1 MNSLSKVIYYRKQMV
16 ISFSIVFIFIPYLA
30 YTENAVY
37 LSDILEHIT
46 YISQG
51 WGETGWDVSAHASG
65 QTPMELQIGEKIYQK
80 GIGHHAPGEIVV
92 DLDKRYKYFECEVG
106 VQKQNGSNTGSV
118 VFQIMVDGEKRWDSG
133 IRRELDPPLPVKID
147 LNNARELR
155 LIVNNANDGITCDC
169 ANWADA
175 KLYLVDDR
183 EKKDLTDNL
192 DIALFADIVT
202 CDPRRYDGARCSRV
216 EEFPPEDVFLEK
228 KVYPQDDGAYEVP
241 NYEGLKCIG
250 LRWYERRKLTD
261 LAIEFADDN
270 IPSQVKVE
278 VWTGE
283 SPWQG
288 KWQNVNGKFEVNG
301 KQGFIHIPWRDNLFI
316 WKGTEKVRWIFES
329 DKPLYIKQLNA
340 YSNSSW
346 DRTFIRLE
354 SEKGD
359 VNTQATLQIYNGK
372 FLESSNPF
380 SQTWKISEP
389 LALHLLYSVP
399 RSDKGDR
406 TLLWISL
413 PDIKFCIA
421 IEDVL
426 KHPCVY
432 VPSAGIFAV
441 LQSSPLTVS
450 EYKKMKENEKSVLDN
465 VRSLPEQ
472 TFSNAMEK
480 VHQPIQDNGPTM
492 LSLACDNNKFI
503 VEREGSIQFNDFFM
517 KVRMGNTDKLKRTLY
532 KDWLPIPV
540 IEKDDNGVIYFSK
553 TFVAPYNEK
562 KSLCV
567 SEFEIKNNDVKEMF
581 SDFSLSFYSNKKEWE
596 KAELE
601 NKNQSI
607 FVKKDGKIL
616 GICKTENEISEV
628 NGENIVIK
636 RPIPSGSSLKL
647 VVIIP
652 SDINIKVE
660 EVEQIKEKEL
670 LDKTVGY
677 WENLFANSTKID
689 IPEPLL
695 NNVIKASQVHCLI
708 AARSEGD
715 WIAPWIASM
724 SYGPL
729 ESEAHSIVYGM
740 DLMGWHEF
748 SRKSL
753 EYFISK
759 YNEAGYLTTGY
770 TLMGTGWHLWTLA
783 EHYRLTRDKEWL
795 TKYAKELSRVCDWI
809 MAQCEK
815 TKKVEI
821 NREKVPEYGLMPP
834 GVGADWNRFAY
845 RFAIQGHFCAGLNGI
860 GSILKDI
867 NYPWADKYIEG
878 ARELNKSILRA
889 FDWNKERTP
898 VLPLSNGQWILP
910 YPPNLY
916 TFGTSGEMFPGE
928 DAGRSWAYD
937 VELGPHH
944 LIPLGILDPYSQDAE
959 NIIQHMEDYW
969 FLHSDYWFAF
979 SGEGD
984 YPEEGNK
991 RAPFN
996 LGGFSKIQPYYTRM
1010 AETYAMRDEVKPF
1023 IRSYFNAIP
1032 SLLNTENLS
1041 FWEHFHNIG
1050 AWNKT
1055 HETGWF
1061 LVQTRKM
1068 FIREDK
1074 DSLWLAPFVPSYWL
1088 EAGKQVTVKNADTY
1102 FGRVSYDL
1110 HSKLDKNEIDGN
1122 VHIKKDIDF
1131 NKIIFRIRHPSNKP
1145 IKKVLVNDTEYKKWD
1160 SQLNAIYLFPTTGKI
1175 EEEWTVRCM
1184 Y

>member
-1 MNSLSKVIYYRKQMV
+1 MKDLFKIICCQNRIIVS
-16 ISFSIVFIFIPYLA
+16 SFLITIFCPLCFA
-30 YTENAVY
+30 EDVVY

-46 YISQG
+46 FITQG

-65 QTPMELQIGEKIYQK
+65 QTPMELQIGEKKYRK
-80 GIGHHAPGEIVV
+80 GIGHHASGEIVV
-92 DLDKRYKYFECEVG
+92 ELNERYKYFECEVG

-118 VFQIMVDGEKRWDSG
+118 VFQIVVDGEKRWDSG
-133 IRRELDPPLPVKID
+133 IRRELDSPLPVKID

-155 LIVNNANDGITCDC
+155 LIVNNGNDGITCDC

-175 KLYLVDDR
+175 KLVLVDDKER
-183 EKKDLTDNL
+183 KNKSDNL
-192 DIALFADIVT
+192 NIALFADVIT
-202 CDPRRYDGARCSRV
+202 CDPKRYDGVRCSRV
-216 EEFPPEDVFLEK
+216 EEFPQEDIFMEK
-228 KVYPQDDGAYEVP
+228 KLYPQNEGIYEVP
-241 NYEGLKCIG
+241 GYEGLKCIG
-250 LRWYERRKLTD
+250 LRWYEMRKLTD
-261 LAIEFADDN
+261 LAIEFADSN

-288 KWQNVNGKFEVNG
+288 KWQSVNGKIEVKG
-301 KQGFIHIPWRDNLFI
+301 TQCLLRIPWRDNPFMR
-316 WKGTEKVRWIFES
+316 KGTEKVRWILET
-329 DKPLYIKQLNA
+329 DKPLYVKQLVA

-380 SQTWKISEP
+380 SQTWKISETLTLP
-389 LALHLLYSVP
+389 LLYSIP
-399 RSDKGDR
+399 RGDKGDR
-406 TLLWISL
+406 TLLRIAL
-413 PDIKFCIA
+413 PDTKFCIA
-421 IEDVL
+421 VEDIL
-426 KHPCVY
+426 THPCVY

-441 LQSSPLTVS
+441 LQSSTLTID
-450 EYKKMKENEKSVLDN
+450 EYKKMGEGKKSVLDT

-480 VHQPIQDNGPTM
+480 VHRSVQDNGPTM

-503 VEREGSIQFNDFFM
+503 VEREGSIQFNDFFI
-517 KVRMGNTDKLKRTLY
+517 KVHLGSNAELKRILY

-540 IEKDDNGVIYFSK
+540 IEKDDNGIIYFSK
-553 TFVAPYNEK
+553 TFVVPFKEK
-562 KSLCV
+562 NSLGI
-567 SEFEIKNNDVKEMF
+567 SQFEIKNNDVKEQI
-581 SDFSLSFYSNKKEWE
+581 SDFSLSFYSNKKDWE

-601 NKNQSI
+601 SKNQVLFI
-607 FVKKDGKIL
+607 KKGEKIL
-616 GICKTENEISEV
+616 GICKIENGISEI
-628 NGENIVIK
+628 NKESIVIK
-636 RPIPSGSSLKL
+636 RPIIPGSSIKL
-647 VVIIP
+647 FVIIP
-652 SDINIKVE
+652 SDTNLNIDE
-660 EVEQIKEKEL
+660 LRQIKEEEL
-670 LDKTVGY
+670 LDKTVEY
-677 WENLFANSTKID
+677 WENLFEDSTKID

-708 AARSEGD
+708 AARSEED
-715 WIAPWIASM
+715 LIAPWIASM

-748 SRKSL
+748 SKKSL

-759 YNEAGYLTTGY
+759 YNDAGYLTTGY

-783 EHYRLTRDKEWL
+783 EHYRLTRNKEWL
-795 TKYAKELSRVCDWI
+795 MEHADKLSRVCDWI
-809 MAQCEK
+809 MSQCEK
-815 TKKVEI
+815 TKKIDMEG
-821 NREKVPEYGLMPP
+821 EKVPEYGLMPP

-845 RFAIQGHFCAGLNGI
+845 RFAIQGHFCAGLNGV

-867 NYPWADKYIEG
+867 NYPLADKYIEG
-878 ARELNKSILRA
+878 GRELSKSILRA

-898 VLPLSNGQWILP
+898 VLPLSNGEWILP

-928 DAGRSWAYD
+928 DYGRSWAYD

-944 LIPLGILDPYSQDAE
+944 LIPLGVLEPQSRDTE

-979 SGEGD
+979 NGEGD
-984 YPEEGNK
+984 YPEEVNK
-991 RAPFN
+991 KDPFN
-996 LGGFSKIQPYYTRM
+996 LGGFSKIQPYYTRIV
-1010 AETYAMRDEVKPF
+1010 EIYAMRDEVKPF

-1074 DSLWLAPFVPSYWL
+1074 DSLWLAPFIPSYWL
-1088 EAGKQVTVKNADTY
+1088 EAGKQIAVKNADTY
-1102 FGRVSYDL
+1102 FGKVSYDL
-1110 HSKLDKNEIDGN
+1110 HSKLDNNEIEGN
-1122 VHIKKDIDF
+1122 VYLKKDVDF
-1131 NKIIFRIRHPSNKP
+1131 GKIILRIRHPSNKS
-1145 IKKVLVNDTEYKKWD
+1145 IKKVLVNGVEYGKWD
-1160 SQLNAIYLFPTTGKI
+1160 SQLNVIYLFPSPDKI
-1175 EEEWTVRCM
+1175 EEEWTVKCI